1 MMQKKTYVIGAIL
14 LLTIFLSIIVSFTVS
29 NRDNNAGSMMHHL
42 SSSQG
47 KNLSGSDAMF
57 LQMMIPHHEQAVLIS
72 ELALDKSKN
81 AKLLSLAAAIKSAQK
96 EEILQMK
103 KWLADDGLG
112 EDPGHSMDSMGGML
126 TQEQISKLKS
136 STDKEFDRLFLT
148 GMIAHHEGALQ
159 MVSMISESKDLNLK
173 LFGESILKS
182 QSEEISTMQDLL
194 AKL

>member
-1 MMQKKTYVIGAIL
+1 MQKKTYVIGAIL
-14 LLTIFLSIIVSFTVS
+14 LLTIFLSIIVSFNFS
-29 NRDNNAGSMMHHL
+29 NRDNNAGSMMHHS

-72 ELALDKSKN
+72 ELAIDKSKN
-81 AKLLSLAAAIKSAQK
+81 EKLLSLATAIKSAQK

-112 EDPGHSMDSMGGML
+112 EDPGHSMDGMGGML
-126 TQEQISKLKS
+126 TQEQISELTS
-136 STDKEFDRLFLT
+136 STSKEFDRLFLS

-159 MVSMISESKDLNLK
+159 MVSMISKSKVPTLK
-173 LFGESILKS
+173 NFGESILKS
-182 QSEEISTMQDLL
+182 QSKEILTMQDLL

>member
-1 MMQKKTYVIGAIL
+1 MQKKTYVIGAIL
-14 LLTIFLSIIVSFTVS
+14 LLTIFLSIIVSFTFS

>member
-1 MMQKKTYVIGAIL
+1 MQKKTYVIGAIL
-14 LLTIFLSIIVSFTVS
+14 LLTIFLSIIVSFTFS

-57 LQMMIPHHEQAVLIS
+57 LQMMIPHHKQAVLIS

>member
-1 MMQKKTYVIGAIL
+1 
-14 LLTIFLSIIVSFTVS
+14 
-29 NRDNNAGSMMHHL
+29 MHHL

>member
-1 MMQKKTYVIGAIL
+1 MQKKTYVIGAIL

>member
-14 LLTIFLSIIVSFTVS
+14 LLTIFLSIIVSFTFS

>member
-1 MMQKKTYVIGAIL
+1 MQKKTYVIGAIL
-14 LLTIFLSIIVSFTVS
+14 LLTIFLSIIVSFTFS

-96 EEILQMK
+96 EEILQME

>member
-14 LLTIFLSIIVSFTVS
+14 LLTIFLSIIVSFTFS

-96 EEILQMK
+96 EEILQME

>member
-1 MMQKKTYVIGAIL
+1 
-14 LLTIFLSIIVSFTVS
+14 
-29 NRDNNAGSMMHHL
+29 MHHL

-96 EEILQMK
+96 EEILQME

-136 STDKEFDRLFLT
+136 STYKEFDRLFLT